1 MFSKETTMSILNQYE
16 QLKNELK
23 RILKIMDSF
32 SRNITDIDFHEAHAD
47 FHVSYEDCCMGCW
60 GHNDVNIPFELVGQS
75 DDVIHEF
82 IKAKR
87 KREKQ
92 ESDEQY
98 MKEKREKE
106 LRQLKELSQKYP
118 DAM

>member
-1 MFSKETTMSILNQYE
+1 MFTKESCITTLTQYDH
-16 QLKNELK
+16 LKDELE
-23 RILKIMDSF
+23 RILKIIDSY
-32 SRNITDIDFHEAHAD
+32 SHNITSIEFSDDS
-47 FHVSYEDCCMGCW
+47 FHVSYEDCCMSCW
-60 GHNDVNIPFELVGQS
+60 GTNDATIPFELVGQS